1 MPLPLPPLLFFCA
14 ASLVWLL
21 PGRAA
26 LSLYGDGWGWLAA
39 GLAAGAALFALLP
52 VVALRRARTTI
63 TPHHPEQARVLVQSG
78 IYRISRNPMYL
89 SLLLALLALC
99 AWRVSLP
106 GLLPAFGFMYLVE
119 RLQIRREEAALAA
132 RFGRDYQAYCHTT
145 RRWL

>member
-1 MPLPLPPLLFFCA
+1 
-14 ASLVWLL
+14 
-21 PGRAA
+21 
-26 LSLYGDGWGWLAA
+26 LAF
-39 GLAAGAALFALLP
+39 GAALFALLP